1 METQLVISGQ
11 DLQIPDG
18 ETLVGSWKKSL
29 EIELDRKLFSFGG
42 SEVDRGTFL
51 DLTSKTASN
60 LANSGLIPGDR
71 ILISGENSLDL
82 VVAHVACLR
91 LGLIIVPV
99 NSSSKE
105 AELAFLIEDAR
116 PRAALVDQSDWHEL
130 LKSMDSDL
138 FVSSTAVDT
147 RSGSMP
153 DLDLAKPED
162 PALIAYTSGTTG
174 KPKGAIHSQRSL
186 LAGALSVARAWE
198 WTESDCLLLCLP
210 LFHIHG
216 MGIGLHGTL
225 LVGGSAVLQ
234 KGFDKDLVFS
244 EITENKCT
252 MFFGVPTMYHRLVE
266 DERISQLASLRLC
279 VSGSAPLPADLHQQL
294 KDKGGVDVLERYGTT
309 ETMLTIS
316 NPYSGERRAG
326 SVGFPLPGVEIQI
339 ESESKEVL
347 VRGESVFKGYWS
359 KQKETNDSVKSGW
372 FKTGDI
378 AEISD
383 DNYVS
388 INGRIKELIITG
400 GLNVYPQEVDE
411 VLQLHPEIAEVAV
424 SGVESQEWG
433 EEVVAWVVMEKGID
447 SITVNEVRKYAS
459 KYLASYKIPKRLV
472 IVKELPRNALGKI
485 LRHKLKEKGV
495 IDGK

>member
-1 METQLVISGQ
+1 MYNNRI
-11 DLQIPDG
+11 
-18 ETLVGSWKKSL
+18 
-29 EIELDRKLFSFGG
+29 
-42 SEVDRGTFL
+42 TF
-51 DLTSKTASN
+51 A
-60 LANSGLIPGDR
+60 
-71 ILISGENSLDL
+71 
-82 VVAHVACLR
+82 
-91 LGLIIVPV
+91 
-99 NSSSKE
+99 
-105 AELAFLIEDAR
+105 
-116 PRAALVDQSDWHEL
+116 
-130 LKSMDSDL
+130 LKS
-138 FVSSTAVDT
+138 
-147 RSGSMP
+147 
-153 DLDLAKPED
+153 
-162 PALIAYTSGTTG
+162 
-174 KPKGAIHSQRSL
+174 
-186 LAGALSVARAWE
+186 
-198 WTESDCLLLCLP
+198 
-210 LFHIHG
+210 
-216 MGIGLHGTL
+216 
-225 LVGGSAVLQ
+225 
-234 KGFDKDLVFS
+234 
-244 EITENKCT
+244 
-252 MFFGVPTMYHRLVE
+252 
-266 DERISQLASLRLC
+266 

-388 INGRIKELIITG
+388 INGRLKELIITG

-411 VLQLHPEIAEVAV
+411 VLQLHPDIAEVAV

-447 SITVNEVRKYAS
+447 SISVNEVRKYAS

-485 LRHKLKEKGV
+485 LRHNLNEKKGV

>member
-1 METQLVISGQ
+1 MRTQLVISGQ
-11 DLQIPDG
+11 ELRISDE

-29 EIELDRKLFSFGG
+29 EKEPERKLFSFNGR
-42 SEVDRGTFL
+42 EIDRGTFL
-51 DLTSKTASN
+51 DLTSKTASD

-82 VVAHVACLR
+82 IIAHVACLR

-99 NSSSKE
+99 NSSYRE
-105 AELAFLIEDAR
+105 AELKFLIEDAR
-116 PRAALVDQSDWHEL
+116 PRAALVDQKEWHKL
-130 LKSMDSDL
+130 LNSIDSDL
-138 FVSSTAVDT
+138 FISSTAVET
-147 RSGSMP
+147 RSGRMP

-244 EITENKCT
+244 EMAANNCS

-266 DERISQLASLRLC
+266 DERVSQLASLRLC
-279 VSGSAPLPADLHQQL
+279 ISGSAPLPANLHQQL

-339 ESESKEVL
+339 DPESKEIL
-347 VRGESVFKGYWS
+347 VRGKSVFKGYWS
-359 KQKETNDSVKSGW
+359 KEQETNESFKEGW
-372 FKTGDI
+372 FKTGDV
-378 AEISD
+378 AEIAD
-383 DNYVS
+383 DDYLS
-388 INGRIKELIITG
+388 INGRIKEMIITG

-411 VLQLHPEIAEVAV
+411 VIQLHPDIAEAAV
-424 SGVESQEWG
+424 SGIESKEWG
-433 EEVVAWVVMEKGID
+433 EEVVAWIVMEEGVD
-447 SITVNEVRKYAS
+447 SINIDEVRKYAS
-459 KYLASYKIPKRLV
+459 QYLASYKIPKRLV
-472 IVKELPRNALGKI
+472 IVKELPRNSLGKI
-485 LRHKLKEKGV
+485 LRHELKEKGV
-495 IDGK
+495 SDGK

>member
-1 METQLVISGQ
+1 MGTQLVISGHK
-11 DLQIPDG
+11 LRIPDE
-18 ETLVGSWKKSL
+18 ETLVGSWVKTL
-29 EIELDRKLFSFGG
+29 EIEPERKLFSFNGR
-42 SEVDRGTFL
+42 EIDRGSFL

-60 LANSGLIPGDR
+60 LANSGLLPGDR
-71 ILISGENSLDL
+71 VLIAGENSLDL
-82 VVAHVACLR
+82 VISHVACLR
-91 LGLIIVPV
+91 LGLVVVPV
-99 NSSSKE
+99 NISYTE
-105 AELAFLIEDAR
+105 TELAFLIEDSK
-116 PRAALVDQSDWHEL
+116 PRAALVDQEEWHKL
-130 LKSMDSDL
+130 LNSIDSEL
-138 FVSSTAVDT
+138 FVSSTAVET
-147 RSGSMP
+147 RSGPNP

-174 KPKGAIHSQRSL
+174 KPKGATHTQRSL

-198 WTESDCLLLCLP
+198 WTESDRLLLCLP

-234 KGFDKDLVFS
+234 EGFDKDLVFS
-244 EITENKCT
+244 EIAENNCS
-252 MFFGVPTMYHRLVE
+252 MFFGVPTMYQRLVE

-316 NPYSGERRAG
+316 NPYIGERRAG

-339 ESESKEVL
+339 EEESKEVL

-359 KQKETNDSVKSGW
+359 KQKETNDSFNSGW

-378 AEISD
+378 AEVSD
-383 DNYVS
+383 DNYVT

-411 VLQLHPEIAEVAV
+411 VIQAHPEIAEAAV

-433 EEVVAWVVMEKGID
+433 EEVVAWIVMEKGIN
-447 SITVNEVRKYAS
+447 SINIAEVRKHAS
-459 KYLASYKIPKRLV
+459 QYLAPYKIPKRLV
-472 IVKELPRNALGKI
+472 IVKELPRNALGKV
-485 LRHKLKEKGV
+485 LRHKLQEKE
-495 IDGK
+495 

>member
-1 METQLVISGQ
+1 MKTQLVISGQ
-11 DLQIPDG
+11 KLRIPDE
-18 ETLVGSWKKSL
+18 ETLVGSWKKIL
-29 EIELDRKLFSFGG
+29 EIESERKLFSFNGR
-42 SEVDRGTFL
+42 EIDRGNFL
-51 DLTSKTASN
+51 DLTSKTASD
-60 LANSGLIPGDR
+60 LSNSGLLPGDR
-71 ILISGENSLDL
+71 VLISGENSLDL
-82 VVAHVACLR
+82 VIAHVACLR

-99 NSSSKE
+99 NSSCRE
-105 AELAFLIEDAR
+105 AELAFLIEDAK
-116 PRAALVDQSDWHEL
+116 PRAALVDQEEWHEL
-130 LKSMDSDL
+130 LNSMDPEL
-138 FVSSTAVDT
+138 FVSSTAVET
-147 RSGSMP
+147 QSGPIP

-186 LAGALSVARAWE
+186 LAGALSVVRAWE

-234 KGFDKDLVFS
+234 KGFKQDLLFS
-244 EITENKCT
+244 EITENNCS
-252 MFFGVPTMYHRLVE
+252 MFFGVPTMYRRLLE
-266 DERISQLASLRLC
+266 DERVGQLSSLRLC
-279 VSGSAPLPADLHQQL
+279 VSGSAPLPADLHKQL

-316 NPYSGERRAG
+316 NPYLGERRAG

-339 ESESKEVL
+339 EPESKEVL
-347 VRGESVFKGYWS
+347 VRGQSVFKGYWS
-359 KQKETNDSVKSGW
+359 KQKETEDSFENGW

-378 AEISD
+378 AEVGNNGYI
-383 DNYVS
+383 S

-411 VLQLHPEIAEVAV
+411 VLQLHPDITEVAV

-433 EEVVAWVVMEKGID
+433 EEVVAWIVMKEGID
-447 SITVNEVRKYAS
+447 FLDLNEIREFAS
-459 KYLASYKIPKRLV
+459 KYLASYKLPKRLV
-472 IVKELPRNALGKI
+472 FVKVLPRNALGKV
-485 LRHKLKEKGV
+485 LRHELKEEGT
-495 IDGK
+495 GHGR

>member
-1 METQLVISGQ
+1 M
-11 DLQIPDG
+11 
-18 ETLVGSWKKSL
+18 
-29 EIELDRKLFSFGG
+29 
-42 SEVDRGTFL
+42 
-51 DLTSKTASN
+51 
-60 LANSGLIPGDR
+60 
-71 ILISGENSLDL
+71 
-82 VVAHVACLR
+82 
-91 LGLIIVPV
+91 
-99 NSSSKE
+99 
-105 AELAFLIEDAR
+105 
-116 PRAALVDQSDWHEL
+116 
-130 LKSMDSDL
+130 
-138 FVSSTAVDT
+138 AVET
-147 RSGSMP
+147 RSGPNP

-174 KPKGAIHSQRSL
+174 KPKGAIHTQRSL

-198 WTESDCLLLCLP
+198 WTESDRLLLCLP

-244 EITENKCT
+244 EIAENNCS
-252 MFFGVPTMYHRLVE
+252 MFFGVPTMYQRLVE

-316 NPYSGERRAG
+316 NPYLGERRAG

-339 ESESKEVL
+339 EEESREVL

-359 KQKETNDSVKSGW
+359 KQKETNDSFNSGW

-378 AEISD
+378 AEVSD
-383 DNYVS
+383 DNYVT

-411 VLQLHPEIAEVAV
+411 VSQAHPEIAEAAV

-433 EEVVAWVVMEKGID
+433 EEVVAWIVMEKGIN
-447 SITVNEVRKYAS
+447 SINIDEVRKYAS
-459 KYLASYKIPKRLV
+459 QYLASYKIPKRLV
-472 IVKELPRNALGKI
+472 IVKELPRNALGKV
-485 LRHKLKEKGV
+485 LRHKLREKE
-495 IDGK
+495 